1 MYIVFKLKEQQKK
14 AENHYEKCFFPFFS
28 DEFSNDTLPKLLIR
42 KCCLFIWY
50 QNRSFKSIFEVIFL
64 GFVLFNS
71 HLLKTKVNCQHS
83 LVISRQLLLHFGQ
96 FRTTTFIDNPTLN
109 KNSTSKSATPLPPP
123 KTHGKFSITKG
134 N

>member
-14 AENHYEKCFFPFFS
+14 AANHYEKCFSPFFS

-50 QNRSFKSIFEVIFL
+50 QNRSFKIIFEVIFL

-71 HLLKTKVNCQHS
+71 HLLKIKVNCTTQPCDFKAAPLTFWS
-83 LVISRQLLLHFGQ
+83 ISNYNLY
-96 FRTTTFIDNPTLN
+96 
-109 KNSTSKSATPLPPP
+109 
-123 KTHGKFSITKG
+123 
-134 N
+134 